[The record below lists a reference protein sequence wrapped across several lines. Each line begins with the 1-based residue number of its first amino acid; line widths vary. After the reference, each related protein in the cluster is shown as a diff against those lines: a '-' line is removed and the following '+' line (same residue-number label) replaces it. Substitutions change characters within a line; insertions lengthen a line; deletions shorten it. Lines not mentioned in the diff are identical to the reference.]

1 MAELSI
7 HRVQKVTVTKEFFPT
22 DIPSRDSFWV
32 VKIHIHGDYGHD
44 EVTLYV
50 TQEEEPEINME

>member
-7 HRVQKVTVTKEFFPT
+7 HRVNKVTVSKEFFPT
-22 DIPSRDSFWV
+22 HDPNRDDFWV
-32 VKIHIHGDYGHD
+32 VRIHIHSDSGYE